1 MLRFLIG
8 VIALVA
14 FTAAAPAQIRI
25 TEWTYSS
32 TDGEFI
38 EFTNV
43 GGTAIDMTGWSY
55 DDDSRL
61 PGSVSLTPFG
71 LVQPGESVILSELSA
86 SDFRI
91 NWGLPLSVDVIGGN
105 TVNLGRNDE
114 INLYDAS
121 NAQIDRLTYGDQ
133 NIPGTIRTL
142 EFSGNPNS
150 PSVLGTNN
158 VAQWSLSFVGDSF
171 GSYSGLGGSVA
182 NPGRYIPEP
191 SALALL
197 TLGGAVLIRR
207 RS

>member
-1 MLRFLIG
+1 MQRFLIG
-8 VIALVA
+8 A
-14 FTAAAPAQIRI
+14 FTIAALAAAADAQMRI
-25 TEWTYSS
+25 TEWSYSS

-43 GGTAIDMTGWSY
+43 GEAAIDMTGWSY

-61 PGSVSLTPFG
+61 PGAFPLTPFG

-86 SDFRI
+86 SDFRT
-91 NWGLPLSVDVIGGN
+91 NWSLPLGVDVIGGN

-121 NAQIDRLTYGDQ
+121 NAQVDRLTYGDQ

-142 EFSGNPNS
+142 EFSGNPSS
-150 PSVLGTNN
+150 PAVLGTNN

-171 GSYSGLGGSVA
+171 GSYTGLGGSVA

-197 TLGGAVLIRR
+197 TLGGAVLLRR